1 MTRNFGMIPSVT
13 SSADEAWNA
22 LQHAHQTGAPYQL
35 LLSDVNMP
43 DADGL
48 TLAQWVRD
56 DPHLK
61 DLSVILL
68 TSGARPEDVM
78 RSRELNVAARL
89 MKPIKQLELYHAIM
103 KALGVASKAEVV
115 DGSTSAETEW
125 AGPPLRI
132 LLAEDSLVNQKLAIG
147 LLSKRGHT
155 VVVANNGQEAVA
167 ALAEQDFDVVLM
179 DVEMPEM
186 DGMEATTIIRER
198 ERGSGKRTPIIAMTA
213 HAMKGDR
220 ERCLAAGMDDYV
232 AKPVRSR
239 SLFATLA
246 AVMNRSGDAS
256 NSQA

>member
-1 MTRNFGMIPSVT
+1 
-13 SSADEAWNA
+13 
-22 LQHAHQTGAPYQL
+22 
-35 LLSDVNMP
+35 
-43 DADGL
+43 
-48 TLAQWVRD
+48 
-56 DPHLK
+56 
-61 DLSVILL
+61 
-68 TSGARPEDVM
+68 
-78 RSRELNVAARL
+78 
-89 MKPIKQLELYHAIM
+89 M